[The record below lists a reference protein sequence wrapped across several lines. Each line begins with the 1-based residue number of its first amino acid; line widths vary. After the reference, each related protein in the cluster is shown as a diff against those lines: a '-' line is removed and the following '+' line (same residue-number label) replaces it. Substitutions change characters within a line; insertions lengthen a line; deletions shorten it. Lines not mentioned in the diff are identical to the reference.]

1 MLQLIW
7 TPPAL
12 QDMARLHA
20 FLAPKNW
27 DGARRAVRAIRQGV
41 QTLGAHP
48 GIGHPIEDMPPEF
61 RDWFIPFGQSGYVV
75 RYHFDGE
82 FVAILAVPHGRR
94 RDINIQ
100 RLIAMIRLKSQYIA
114 ASRQ

>member
-12 QDMARLHA
+12 QDVARLHA
-20 FLAPKNW
+20 FLAPKNP
-27 DGARRAVRAIRQGV
+27 DAARRAVRAIRQGV

-75 RYHFDGE
+75 RYRFEGE
-82 FVAILAVPHGRR
+82 LVAILAVRHGKAA
-94 RDINIQ
+94 DIDIQ
-100 RLIAMIRLKSQYIA
+100 RLIAMIRLKSQSI

>member
-1 MLQLIW
+1 MPQLIW

-20 FLAPKNW
+20 FLARKNR
-27 DGARRAVRAIRQGV
+27 DAARRAVRAIRQGA

-48 GIGHPIEDMPPEF
+48 GIGHPIADMPPEF

-75 RYHFDGE
+75 RYHFDSE
-82 FVAILAVPHGRR
+82 LVAILAVRHGKEAR
-94 RDINIQ
+94 
-100 RLIAMIRLKSQYIA
+100 Y
-114 ASRQ
+114 